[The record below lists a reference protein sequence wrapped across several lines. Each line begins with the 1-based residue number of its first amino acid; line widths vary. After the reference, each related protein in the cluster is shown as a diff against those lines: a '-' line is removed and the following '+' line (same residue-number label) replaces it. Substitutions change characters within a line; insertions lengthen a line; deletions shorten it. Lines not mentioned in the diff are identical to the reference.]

1 MTQAKPIEMRKILN
15 LTVVVL
21 VITTNTS
28 FAQFSKSIAD
38 YSLNGQVVES
48 QIDWYRYDSESKTI
62 TKIRETYALFDEAGR
77 QVQDKTFE
85 VLEDRRVENRY
96 SWNMDGSPSE
106 MFSGVEF
113 EGNERSNLI
122 KFSQV
127 RRGPKWVTYEIAVDT
142 SQVYQYVTGSPETP
156 GMLIVFD
163 GKGVRKRIED
173 HKYYP
178 NSAVS
183 SSINITHVEGDR
195 KLGAEEIVF
204 DENGYRK
211 SYELKG
217 ERKETLFRDEH
228 NAVVKSVMEV
238 GDKQYINSESI
249 YEYDGQD
256 NWMKVYRKRLDQE
269 GKVIEELYGFKK
281 TKIWWKEPTGS
292 LEPDYTFIKKTN
304 PINK

>member
-1 MTQAKPIEMRKILN
+1 MRKIL
-15 LTVVVL
+15 TL
-21 VITTNTS
+21 VSAFFVIVAHS
-28 FAQFSKSIAD
+28 AFAQFSKSIAD
-38 YSLNGQVVES
+38 YSLNGNVVES

-77 QVQDKTFE
+77 QLQDKTFE

-106 MFSGVEF
+106 MFNGVKF
-113 EGNERSNLI
+113 EGDERSNLV

-127 RRGPKWVTYEIAVDT
+127 RRGSKWVTYEISADT
-142 SQVYQYVTGSPETP
+142 AQVYQYVTGSPETP
-156 GMLIVFD
+156 KMLIVFD

-178 NSAVS
+178 NSMVP

-211 SYELKG
+211 SYELKE

-228 NAVVKSVMEV
+228 NSVVKSVMEAR
-238 GDKQYINSESI
+238 DKQYTNSESV

-256 NWMKVYRKRLDQE
+256 NWTKVYRKRFDQE
-269 GKVIEELYGFKK
+269 GNVIEELYGFKK
-281 TKIWWKEPTGS
+281 TKIWWKEPTGA
-292 LEPDYTFIKKTN
+292 LEPDYAFIKKTN

>member
-1 MTQAKPIEMRKILN
+1 MRKILI
-15 LTVVVL
+15 LTGAFF
-21 VITTNTS
+21 VISMNS
-28 FAQFSKSIAD
+28 VFAQISKSIAD
-38 YSLNGQVVES
+38 YSLNGNVVES
-48 QIDWYRYDSESKTI
+48 QIDWYRYDNESKTI

-85 VLEDRRVENRY
+85 VLEGRKVENRY
-96 SWNMDGSPSE
+96 SWSTDGSPSE
-106 MFSGVEF
+106 MFNGMEF
-113 EGNERSNLI
+113 DGDEKSNLV

-127 RRGPKWVTYEIAVDT
+127 RSGPKWVTYEISTDT
-142 SQVYQYVTGSPETP
+142 AQVYQYVTGSPETP
-156 GMLIVFD
+156 RVLIVFD
-163 GKGVRKRIED
+163 GKGVKRRIED

-178 NSAVS
+178 NSTVP

-238 GDKQYINSESI
+238 GNKQYTNSESI

-256 NWMKVYRKRLDQE
+256 NWTKVYRKRLDQE
-269 GKVIEELYGFKK
+269 GEVIEELYGFKK
-281 TKIWWKEPTGS
+281 TKIWRKQPTGS
-292 LEPDYTFIKKTN
+292 LEPDYTFVKKTN